1 MACCIKA
8 VLCPA
13 CMSSSSFCRSC
24 SFSFI
29 RSSSFFH
36 RCILS
41 GSGTSSCSRFLTS
54 SNSPCT
60 LRISSCTSRMVV
72 ILKKGKIQQKHFCKN
87 QTKKNR
93 PERNNSHKEEQ
104 AKAGKLNPSP
114 STTRSTMLL
123 LLHLSPPPSKLLLL
137 EQSTRQASSSSS
149 SSSWC
154 DVKIE
159 MMRQHFQPQTPIL
172 AEAQQWSLRLPPP
185 IYPTKPRKQA
195 PNTIGQQ
202 ALEEEEQQ
210 RTRQTLLLGAK
221 LRWFLKLFCVP
232 LRLALLACLLACF
245 RKGFALGSYVKAG
258 DGVKEEEEE
267 EALA

>member
-1 MACCIKA
+1 
-8 VLCPA
+8 
-13 CMSSSSFCRSC
+13 
-24 SFSFI
+24 
-29 RSSSFFH
+29 
-36 RCILS
+36 
-41 GSGTSSCSRFLTS
+41 
-54 SNSPCT
+54 
-60 LRISSCTSRMVV
+60 
-72 ILKKGKIQQKHFCKN
+72 
-87 QTKKNR
+87 
-93 PERNNSHKEEQ
+93 
-104 AKAGKLNPSP
+104 
-114 STTRSTMLL
+114 MLL

-159 MMRQHFQPQTPIL
+159 MMRQH
-172 AEAQQWSLRLPPP
+172 
-185 IYPTKPRKQA
+185 
-195 PNTIGQQ
+195 
-202 ALEEEEQQ
+202 
-210 RTRQTLLLGAK
+210 RQTLLLGAK